1 MRNESVIFQKRI
13 DLGLTLRAAAK
24 KLQISESL
32 LDMIENGRV
41 THPNIA
47 KRIQKLYKLTD
58 EEYYQLIPEN
68 YRPGDK
74 YEPTKYVHWNDLPEN
89 SKGEKIF

>member
-1 MRNESVIFQKRI
+1 MESVIFQKRI
-13 DLGLTLRAAAK
+13 ELGLTLRAAAEK
-24 KLQISESL
+24 IDISEALLSL
-32 LDMIENGRV
+32 VENGHV

-47 KRIQKLYKLTD
+47 KRIKRYYKLTN

-74 YEPTKYVHWNDLPEN
+74 YEPTKYVHWNDLPAK